1 MHVSDT
7 ETFNG
12 LKETKLATLAVG
24 DYNNPLGDALN
35 YLGDIVYRT
44 EEVYM
49 AVEAPETSVDYFWVP
64 VDQVYFEKAKQI
76 PKGKKN
82 DIYAMIINFAVSMV
96 FLDPQREY
104 SQKDNVYM
112 NSDYGICLQ
121 KTKSD

>member
-76 PKGKKN
+76 PNQVGSPFFFSFGYTSGNKHDTTN
-82 DIYAMIINFAVSMV
+82 YI
-96 FLDPQREY
+96 
-104 SQKDNVYM
+104 
-112 NSDYGICLQ
+112 
-121 KTKSD
+121 